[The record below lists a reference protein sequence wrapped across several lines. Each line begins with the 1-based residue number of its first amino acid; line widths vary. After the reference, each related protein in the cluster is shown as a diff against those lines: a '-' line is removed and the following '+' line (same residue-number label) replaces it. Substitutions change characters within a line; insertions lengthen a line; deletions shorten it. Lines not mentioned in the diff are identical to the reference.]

1 MGSTILCRVHTGLL
15 YFSSRRITVPLS
27 VVVWTDSS
35 GCINTQFVHVNSY
48 VPITLIPGRSP
59 ILKIVLSQAS
69 SQRETL
75 LPSEAAL
82 QPQLSFNLLYRCKP
96 SMGYKTSVF
105 LFQVYISSLLLQIDP
120 LHMCSVCWITRREY
134 SRQTRIWCVGV
145 SVSVIVRVSVLSQLL
160 GSDQGKGKFIVRV
173 RLGLGCKSTLT
184 TY

>member
-27 VVVWTDSS
+27 VVVWTDPS
-35 GCINTQFVHVNSY
+35 GCINTQFVHANSE
-48 VPITLIPGRSP
+48 VPITLLPGRSP

-96 SMGYKTSVF
+96 SMAYKTSVL
-105 LFQVYISSLLLQIDP
+105 LFQVYISSFTSANRSP
-120 LHMCSVCWITRREY
+120 YMCSVCWIPRREY
-134 SRQTRIWCVGV
+134 SRQTRRWCVAV
-145 SVSVIVRVSVLSQLL
+145 SVTIIVRVSQLL

-184 TY
+184 TYQP